1 MLVWRSASTLSRT
14 VFFENL
20 SRKLHCGTQK
30 AETSTPLLTSRLRA
44 GISRV
49 SRPIS
54 CKRYRIMQLTTCCR
68 CCSLKTGTI
77 FSGVCG
83 IVLAVISLILIFTAN
98 VEWKTIIVDILDKT
112 AVKIIFAIN
121 LCMTILISTLLIIGA
136 LRKNTFMMLPWVVL
150 GIMLA
155 VALLVSVLYTSI
167 MFFINSEVLNGILWL
182 VFGLIAVVVYTYM
195 WLVVYSYFQQ
205 LRIEKMN
212 KRMGPYGK
220 PYNYRRA

>member
-1 MLVWRSASTLSRT
+1 MVENGIEAFQSPMPFFFSRATLSS
-14 VFFENL
+14 V
-20 SRKLHCGTQK
+20 GQVQ
-30 AETSTPLLTSRLRA
+30 TSIHREPPR
-44 GISRV
+44 
-49 SRPIS
+49 
-54 CKRYRIMQLTTCCR
+54 MQLTTCCR

-83 IVLAVISLILIFTAN
+83 IILAVISLILIFTAN
-98 VEWKTIIVDILDKT
+98 VEWKTIIIDILDKT

-150 GIMLA
+150 GLML
-155 VALLVSVLYTSI
+155 VIGLLVSILYTAI
-167 MFFINSEVLNGILWL
+167 MFFVNSEVLNGILWL
-182 VFGLIAVVVYTYM
+182 IFGLIAVLIYTYM
-195 WLVVYSYFQQ
+195 WLVVYSYFQE

>member
-1 MLVWRSASTLSRT
+1 
-14 VFFENL
+14 
-20 SRKLHCGTQK
+20 
-30 AETSTPLLTSRLRA
+30 
-44 GISRV
+44 
-49 SRPIS
+49 
-54 CKRYRIMQLTTCCR
+54 MQLTTCCR

-98 VEWKTIIVDILDKT
+98 VEWKTIIIDILDKT

-136 LRKNTFMMLPWVVL
+136 IRA
-150 GIMLA
+150 I
-155 VALLVSVLYTSI
+155 
-167 MFFINSEVLNGILWL
+167 
-182 VFGLIAVVVYTYM
+182 VYTYM
-195 WLVVYSYFQQ
+195 WLVVYSYYQQ
-205 LRIEKMN
+205 LRIEKMS

>member
-1 MLVWRSASTLSRT
+1 
-14 VFFENL
+14 
-20 SRKLHCGTQK
+20 
-30 AETSTPLLTSRLRA
+30 
-44 GISRV
+44 
-49 SRPIS
+49 
-54 CKRYRIMQLTTCCR
+54 MQLTSCCR

-83 IVLAVISLILIFTAN
+83 IILAVVSLVLIFTVN
-98 VEWKTIIVDILDKT
+98 VEWKTIVIDILDKT

-121 LCMTILISTLLIIGA
+121 LCMTILISTLLIVGA
-136 LRKNTFMMLPWVVL
+136 QRRNTFLMLPWVVL

-155 VALLVSVLYTSI
+155 VALLVSVIYTSI
-167 MFFINSEVLNGILWL
+167 MFFINHDNLNGALWL

-212 KRMGPYGK
+212 GRMGPYGR
-220 PYNYRRA
+220 PYNYRRP

>member
-1 MLVWRSASTLSRT
+1 MK
-14 VFFENL
+14 F
-20 SRKLHCGTQK
+20 
-30 AETSTPLLTSRLRA
+30 
-44 GISRV
+44 
-49 SRPIS
+49 
-54 CKRYRIMQLTTCCR
+54 QLTTCCR
-68 CCSLKTGTI
+68 YCSLKTGTI

-83 IVLAVISLILIFTAN
+83 IVLAIISLILIFTAN
-98 VEWKTIIVDILDKT
+98 VEWKTIIIDILDKT

-155 VALLVSVLYTSI
+155 VGLLVSVLYTAI
-167 MFFINSEVLNGILWL
+167 MFFINHEVINGILWL
-182 VFGLIAVVVYTYM
+182 VFGLLAVVIYTYM

-205 LRIEKMN
+205 LRLEKMS

-220 PYNYRRA
+220 PYNYRRP